1 MHADNAYSATVHQ
14 PPATVMNGL
23 FDVSGSARQRPP
35 YCIYGCNKHLMCLPV
50 SASMYT
56 YGPLLITCYCA
67 SLWCM
72 YWPLVYLQR
81 KILLFIQVSEIAY
94 SVAQKHYKIFDFIQ
108 WIWAV
113 QPLEQRM
120 LTAFSQCS
128 LISMCKH
135 ACMLPVYTFWAHC
148 TSLTLF
154 RQCFCVIPPLRVYMN
169 LCSMFPSLNV
179 VTAGLNRMQVSCYY

>member
-1 MHADNAYSATVHQ
+1 
-14 PPATVMNGL
+14 
-23 FDVSGSARQRPP
+23 
-35 YCIYGCNKHLMCLPV
+35 
-50 SASMYT
+50 MYT

-72 YWPLVYLQR
+72 YWPLVCLQR

-94 SVAQKHYKIFDFIQ
+94 SVAQKHYKIFDFIH

-148 TSLTLF
+148 TSLSLF
-154 RQCFCVIPPLRVYMN
+154 RQCFFVIPPLRVYMN
-169 LCSMFPSLNV
+169 LRSMFPSLNV
-179 VTAGLNRMQVSCYY
+179 VTAGLNRMQVGCNISLSRRYTGWPECVVALISLYSGCLDNASLRSISLHCRWSCSECYTKP